1 MNQLRPET
9 PNVGAPYPM
18 RIEQALVAGSSP
30 PAVRIVTALLSGA
43 DKMDDTIAGLAEIA
57 SRGLI
62 VAVVSR

>member
-1 MNQLRPET
+1 
-9 PNVGAPYPM
+9 M